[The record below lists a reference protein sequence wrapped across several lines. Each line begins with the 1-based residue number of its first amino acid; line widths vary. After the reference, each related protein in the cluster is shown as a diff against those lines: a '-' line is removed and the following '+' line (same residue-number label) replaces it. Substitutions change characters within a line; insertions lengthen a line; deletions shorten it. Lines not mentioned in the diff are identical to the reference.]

1 MVQPLPRRLHGAR
14 DVGRRYASDANT
26 HHQRYRIG
34 VTSRFVAALT
44 IVRRLLLPAGAP
56 GEVGTWTPT
65 PGVPYANDSYV
76 LIDHGSYYASKDF
89 YDLPHDRRI
98 NWGWAT
104 IAGGVQSMA
113 RTVTYHPVLKR
124 LVFSPA
130 EEYSQL
136 HEEPPLAMQ
145 ATATLRPGVSL
156 SLGTWKPGIGNSSD
170 VNVSFVIPTHPT
182 TMFVTVMSGALVI
195 TIDYTPG
202 ATEVNASIHD
212 CTIHDQWDPRFCRL
226 PQPLRADQ
234 RSGTGGR
241 PNLPTAALTLLP
253 TDEELTVRIF
263 TDRTLIEAY
272 WMDGRIAMTYSVPC
286 ANKGEPESRCDQT
299 AGEVTVGSTAGG
311 TLSSAQAW
319 AMKSIWV
326 SKETV
331 LATPRIDRQ

>member
-1 MVQPLPRRLHGAR
+1 MLTTLTCSSITATTV
-14 DVGRRYASDANT
+14 RYIR
-26 HHQRYRIG
+26 HQRCSRYELTTVPSACDTDLYR
-34 VTSRFVAALT
+34 VVCCHHT
-44 IVRRLLLPAGAP
+44 
-56 GEVGTWTPT
+56 
-65 PGVPYANDSYV
+65 D
-76 LIDHGSYYASKDF
+76 ASKDF

-113 RTVTYHPVLKR
+113 RTVTYHPVLKQ

-130 EEYSQL
+130 EEYSRL
-136 HEEPPLAMQ
+136 HEEPPLTMHTT
-145 ATATLRPGVSL
+145 TAALRPGLSL

-170 VNVSFVIPTHPT
+170 ANVSFVIPTHPT
-182 TMFVTVMSGALVI
+182 TLFVTVMSGALVI

-202 ATEVNASIHD
+202 ATEVNASIQD
-212 CTIHDQWDPRFCRL
+212 CTIHDRWDQRFCRL
-226 PQPLRADQ
+226 PQPLRSAA
-234 RSGTGGR
+234 GGHQ
-241 PNLPTAALTLLP
+241 NQPTAVLRLLP

-272 WMDGRIAMTYSVPC
+272 WMDGRIAMTYPVPC